1 MRSEN
6 LCVFALVANIGWLDN
21 GLDLFDGCF
30 CTIASSCERFFFL
43 REVLLNKVLCFVS
56 NK

>member
-6 LCVFALVANIGWLDN
+6 LCVFALVIGWLDN

-30 CTIASSCERFFFL
+30 CTIASSCERIFFF
-43 REVLLNKVLCFVS
+43 KGS
-56 NK
+56 AA

>member
-6 LCVFALVANIGWLDN
+6 LCVFALVIGWLDN

-43 REVLLNKVLCFVS
+43 REVLLNKVLYFVS